1 MWFVS
6 VSVSSCKKKQ
16 WEKDVFYFWGDFFPI
31 LLPIFTLLNTDWNLF
46 EESCVPMC
54 LCVLH
59 KFHTPDTVNF
69 LRLFG
74 EYKIKSYK
82 VDPQWVQ
89 RRNKQP
95 EKKKIN
101 KQMNM
106 KIWIHFVGFKTIGK
120 EHWIGSAAKK
130 KEESKRCSQME
141 NCEIKKIVES
151 FS

>member
-1 MWFVS
+1 
-6 VSVSSCKKKQ
+6 
-16 WEKDVFYFWGDFFPI
+16 
-31 LLPIFTLLNTDWNLF
+31 
-46 EESCVPMC
+46 MC

-82 VDPQWVQ
+82 VDPQWDQ

-106 KIWIHFVGFKTIGK
+106 KIWIHFVGFKTIEK

-130 KEESKRCSQME
+130 K
-141 NCEIKKIVES
+141 
-151 FS
+151 